1 MAILSAR
8 GPGGLPSPGHGEGS
22 PGTSLQPSAVCRV
35 LMCFSLTCL
44 TVTLWDRQG
53 RMTDGETEA

>member
-1 MAILSAR
+1 MVVLSAR
-8 GPGGLPSPGHGEGS
+8 GPGGLPSPSRGEGS

-35 LMCFSLTCL
+35 LMCFSLTTSL

-53 RMTDGETEA
+53 QMGKLRP